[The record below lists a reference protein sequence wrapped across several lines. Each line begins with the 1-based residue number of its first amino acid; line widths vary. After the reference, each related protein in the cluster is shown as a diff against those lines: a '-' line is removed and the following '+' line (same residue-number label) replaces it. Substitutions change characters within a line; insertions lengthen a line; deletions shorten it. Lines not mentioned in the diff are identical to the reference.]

1 MNNKLKLVRIHW
13 EILLN
18 GVNDMAVFY
27 DILIRL
33 LDIFHGESNICIH
46 TIKAKNDYKVI
57 EMEKKYSNNSS
68 LLISFIDGFVID
80 IRYYRLWKSIHYA
93 VSDRYR

>member
-1 MNNKLKLVRIHW
+1 M
-13 EILLN
+13 N

-57 EMEKKYSNNSS
+57 EMEKN
-68 LLISFIDGFVID
+68 LISFIDGFVID

-93 VSDRYR
+93 LSDRYR